1 MDARN
6 LTIAVLTL
14 TAAILFVGLVL
25 VNAFPQSAMA
35 YGQGDRA
42 GDYVVATGQLQN
54 STELVYITD
63 AAIGRLNVYLL
74 DISKQY
80 QLRLVDTFDLA
91 TRLRAP
97 ARSRTGP

>member
-1 MDARN
+1 MDTRN

-25 VNAFPQSAMA
+25 VNAFPSSAMA
-35 YGQGDRA
+35 YGQSDRA
-42 GDYVVATGQLQN
+42 GDYVVATGQLQD
-54 STELVYITD
+54 STELLYVTD

-74 DISKQY
+74 DISNQH

-91 TRLRAP
+91 ARLR
-97 ARSRTGP
+97 GPQPKRVP